1 MNKKNLYISLILS
14 ALCFTTVSAQN
25 RSYEGPNKM
34 NTWSITGYGGVT
46 RFFGDLKQYDFKL
59 GPGES
64 TTGAYGLSINKQ
76 LTPIFGTQITVW
88 NGWLQGSKLNYKSEL
103 TGDVR
108 NLKFKSPSFVQVTL
122 DGTMNINRLLFGP
135 DKLRRW
141 KFDARGGFGIMYYHT
156 EVRDLDTDVLLLSSN
171 TEGSSRTAGTW
182 ERNGSIYT
190 REWVIPLGMDIH
202 YELSP
207 RIDLG
212 LSFAINH
219 VLTEKLDLTASS
231 LTNHATST
239 GIFTFIKGDS
249 ELDKWGFGGI
259 ALTYKLGKNAVMS
272 KDGKYDASSGRY
284 HLRWADPKK
293 LIPLPYNPTMDDAD
307 SIAKANMPKAVDPR
321 LYTDSDGDGV
331 ADLFD
336 KEPNTPAGSV
346 VSGGGVAID
355 IDKYITD
362 AIKNNLPKDEC
373 EALFSNIEFDTDK
386 ATIRNPSEET
396 LRKVVELL
404 NMRPNC
410 RIVLVGHADA
420 RASYGYNMNLSRRR
434 VESAKRFILRAGLSD
449 PSRLL
454 VEYFGEYR
462 PLAEN
467 TSPEGLQANRRVEIK
482 IMPNNTLRSNYPAGF
497 RKQ

>member
-34 NTWSITGYGGVT
+34 NTWSITGYGGIT
-46 RFFGDLKQYDFKL
+46 RFFGDLQQYDFKR
-59 GPGES
+59 GPGVDL
-64 TTGAYGLSINKQ
+64 TGAFGISINKQ
-76 LTPIFGTQITVW
+76 LTPIFGTQITAW
-88 NGWLQGSKLNYKSEL
+88 NGWLQGSKLGYKSEL

-108 NLKFKSPSFVQVTL
+108 DLKFKSPSFVQVTL
-122 DGTMNINRLLFGP
+122 DGTMNVNRLLFGP

-141 KFDARGGFGIMYYHT
+141 KFDARGGIGIIYFHT
-156 EVRDLDTDVLLLSSN
+156 EVRDLNTDEFLLSSN
-171 TEGSSRTAGTW
+171 TEGSSKTAGTW

-190 REWVIPLGMDIH
+190 REWVVPLGMDIH

-231 LTNHATST
+231 LTNHKTST
-239 GIFTFIKGDS
+239 GIFGFVKGDS

-386 ATIRNPSEET
+386 ATIRNASEET
-396 LRKVVELL
+396 LKKVVELL

-467 TSPEGLQANRRVEIK
+467 TTPEGLQANRRVEIK

-497 RKQ
+497 RLN